1 MLVGSK
7 DTFLV
12 PTIGI
17 FQFLIDLSKADSND
31 WRALKAKTYLPL
43 LQQSLRTAYKA
54 GLKFGWGT
62 DLDMGSYVE
71 NPAQEFLVRRDL
83 IGIVGIGRKLQLFI
97 EHQEVQPA
105 GSAVP
110 LLQFFYAF

>member
-62 DLDMGSYVE
+62 DLDMA
-71 NPAQEFLVRRDL
+71 PTWRTPRRN
-83 IGIVGIGRKLQLFI
+83 FW
-97 EHQEVQPA
+97 
-105 GSAVP
+105 SA
-110 LLQFFYAF
+110 AT

>member
-1 MLVGSK
+1 MVDTAAARDKYVAVHCHGTEGIKMSIRAGVHTIEHATLIDEEGVDMLVGSK

-43 LQQSLRTAYKA
+43 LLSLIHIS
-54 GLKFGWGT
+54 F
-62 DLDMGSYVE
+62 S
-71 NPAQEFLVRRDL
+71 
-83 IGIVGIGRKLQLFI
+83 
-97 EHQEVQPA
+97 
-105 GSAVP
+105 
-110 LLQFFYAF
+110 